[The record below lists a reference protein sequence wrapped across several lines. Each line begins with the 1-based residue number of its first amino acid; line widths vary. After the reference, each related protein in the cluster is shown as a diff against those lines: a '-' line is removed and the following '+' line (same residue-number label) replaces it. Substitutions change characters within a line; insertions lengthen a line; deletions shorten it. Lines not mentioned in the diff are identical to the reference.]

1 MEYTN
6 LPEVSSA
13 ADTQQASKKPVILV
27 IDDELGP
34 RESLKILLSDIYSV
48 LIATNGDEGI
58 NMLTKY
64 PVETIILDLK
74 MPGKSGIE
82 TLEEIRKINIDV
94 PVVVLTGFGTLE
106 AAQKAVHLDIFEFVN
121 KPFDITEMKDIVKRS
136 IEKYRIKTSTKNII
150 NQLQD
155 LNLTLEGRIHQ
166 LEKFA
171 MVGELSTELLHEIN
185 NPLTIILG
193 YIQIIIAEIN
203 EKNQSPSLE
212 TQRYLQVVENEVKRC
227 QSIAKSFLDI
237 SKKTFKYIK
246 VDINLLIKNMIYFL
260 KDNPIAMGIKFFCEC
275 DPELPLIMGSQEQL
289 QQVFTNLFINAIE
302 ATKPGGSITVL
313 TKKDKD
319 RAIIKV
325 IDTGSGMSP
334 DVVSKIFKPFF
345 TTKQDRSTGIGLIIS
360 KKIIEAHKGTISV
373 ESEEGKGT
381 TFTISFPA
389 YLSSV

>member
-1 MEYTN
+1 
-6 LPEVSSA
+6 
-13 ADTQQASKKPVILV
+13 
-27 IDDELGP
+27 
-34 RESLKILLSDIYSV
+34 
-48 LIATNGDEGI
+48 
-58 NMLTKY
+58 
-64 PVETIILDLK
+64 

-155 LNLTLEGRIHQ
+155 LNLTLEERIHQ

-212 TQRYLQVVENEVKRC
+212 TQRYLQVVENEVKR
-227 QSIAKSFLDI
+227 
-237 SKKTFKYIK
+237 
-246 VDINLLIKNMIYFL
+246 
-260 KDNPIAMGIKFFCEC
+260 
-275 DPELPLIMGSQEQL
+275 
-289 QQVFTNLFINAIE
+289 
-302 ATKPGGSITVL
+302 
-313 TKKDKD
+313 
-319 RAIIKV
+319 
-325 IDTGSGMSP
+325 
-334 DVVSKIFKPFF
+334 
-345 TTKQDRSTGIGLIIS
+345 
-360 KKIIEAHKGTISV
+360 
-373 ESEEGKGT
+373 
-381 TFTISFPA
+381 
-389 YLSSV
+389 